1 MAAVMTDK
9 EVERCM
15 SILVEGSII
24 LNIKRDI
31 IQNAIDVTFRVIG
44 DVCQKE
50 YSLSLLPDS
59 VQEISKGVELRTD
72 GEYLY
77 IQYLIAKGYSE
88 YWKSNIFL
96 EE

>member
-1 MAAVMTDK
+1 MFKEMAAVMTDK

-50 YSLSLLPDS
+50 YSARSCDTRGRFLSALD
-59 VQEISKGVELRTD
+59 R
-72 GEYLY
+72 Y
-77 IQYLIAKGYSE
+77 IRIPYPNPSIIRRVG
-88 YWKSNIFL
+88 
-96 EE
+96 